1 MYMSKKTIYPHLVKL
16 MIITD
21 TVVDESIEI
30 EYLEQPHDRVYAVY
44 DPTPLIYIHIMNV
57 IMIVNHRMNKLLPRR
72 NPRHI
77 READDN
83 VMYMADGEIWP
94 KRKRMEEIRGG
105 MVVVEERRETWPNN
119 LMNSMVDCYKNI

>member
-77 READDN
+77 READN
-83 VMYMADGEIWP
+83 VVYMADGEIWP